1 MKNTILGIFIGAL
14 MGIVG
19 AVLWQVTSEK
29 DKEAALT
36 QAPVPVQT
44 HTQTSGQKITI
55 GFSVPGT
62 DHSWL
67 GAIKR
72 NAEVAAQSHPD
83 VELVL
88 TDGLNSSEKQMAD
101 IETLIRRKVDVIV
114 MLPHSGKALTP
125 AAKKIYDAG
134 IPLVVLDRKIES
146 EYFYTYIGG
155 DNFGI
160 GQAAARYIGKK
171 LNGSGNV
178 VEVMGLAGISVTTE
192 RHQGFIQ
199 TLKAEFPK
207 IKLLSSLAADFS
219 ADKGLTVTEALLQAH
234 PNINAIYS
242 HDDDMNVG
250 VLRAVME
257 SPRKD
262 EILLTGAGGSKLMF
276 ENIKNDNTPVKA
288 SFLYNPAMAGSA
300 LNIARLIGFN
310 NKMTELWEPEVPR
323 QIIIRASEVTKENAD
338 QFMSL
343 GY

>member
-1 MKNTILGIFIGAL
+1 
-14 MGIVG
+14 
-19 AVLWQVTSEK
+19 
-29 DKEAALT
+29 
-36 QAPVPVQT
+36 
-44 HTQTSGQKITI
+44 
-55 GFSVPGT
+55 
-62 DHSWL
+62 
-67 GAIKR
+67 
-72 NAEVAAQSHPD
+72 
-83 VELVL
+83 
-88 TDGLNSSEKQMAD
+88 
-101 IETLIRRKVDVIV
+101 
-114 MLPHSGKALTP
+114 
-125 AAKKIYDAG
+125 
-134 IPLVVLDRKIES
+134 
-146 EYFYTYIGG
+146 
-155 DNFGI
+155 
-160 GQAAARYIGKK
+160 
-171 LNGSGNV
+171 
-178 VEVMGLAGISVTTE
+178 
-192 RHQGFIQ
+192 
-199 TLKAEFPK
+199 
-207 IKLLSSLAADFS
+207 
-219 ADKGLTVTEALLQAH
+219 LLQAH